1 MRPMRCPET
10 MDKAGDRGFTLV
22 ELIVVIA
29 ITGIVAAAVAVF
41 IRRPIEGYAD
51 AARRAG
57 LTDEAD
63 TALRRMTR
71 DLRLALP
78 NSVRVDG
85 TGQFVEYIE
94 TTGGGRYRA
103 ETGTGGSGNNILDF
117 TAADTTFDVLGP
129 IPVLATGN
137 QIVVYNLYN
146 TGTVSNA
153 YSGDNRAAL
162 TSIATPP
169 IAIASKLFP
178 EPSPAKRFHVVSGP
192 VTYGCIGGQLLRYS
206 GYAYN
211 TAQVAPPAGATTTA
225 VLAEHVDTTSADKCQ
240 FVYTAGALSERIAT
254 ISIILPIVSTSA
266 GGNVERVR
274 MFQQAQVSNAP

>member
-1 MRPMRCPET
+1 MNMIR
-10 MDKAGDRGFTLV
+10 KIQGVTLV

-29 ITGIVAAAVAVF
+29 ITSIIAAAVALF
-41 IRRPIEGYAD
+41 IRRPVEGYAD
-51 AARRAG
+51 AARRAA

-85 TGQFVEYIE
+85 TGKFVEYIE

-103 ETGTGGSGNNILDF
+103 ELDSGGLGNILDF
-117 TAADTTFDVLGP
+117 SVADASFDVLGP
-129 IPVLATGN
+129 VPALTAGN
-137 QIVVYNLYN
+137 QIVVYNLYS

-153 YSGDNRAAL
+153 YSGDNRTAFSSVAAP
-162 TSIATPP
+162 TIMMVA
-169 IAIASKLFP
+169 KLFP

-192 VTYGCIGGQLLRYS
+192 VTYGCIGGQLIRYS

-211 TAQVAPPAGATTTA
+211 TAQVAPPAGAITA
-225 VLAEHVDTTSADKCQ
+225 VLASNVETTGVDSCQ
-240 FVYTAGALSERIAT
+240 FVYAPGALSERIST
-254 ISIILPIVSTSA
+254 VSIILPITSA
-266 GGNVERVR
+266 APGGGFERVR
-274 MFQQAQVSNAP
+274 MFQQAQVSNSP